1 MAMLFALFIAII
13 GGAYW
18 YKNKSPGGSGASDA
32 VGALEIKDDPNAPL
46 TLVDAADRGLD
57 GAPALALTFSIPLD
71 SSKTYEKY
79 LQVFEMPPR
88 QRT

>member
-1 MAMLFALFIAII
+1 MQSKSFKMAMLFALLIAII

-18 YKNKSPGGSGASDA
+18 YKNKSQGTSDGI
-32 VGALEIKDDPNAPL
+32 GALVVNDDPNAPI

-71 SSKTYEKY
+71 SGKTYEKY
-79 LQVFEMPPR
+79 LQVF
-88 QRT
+88 